1 MVVPDTSQHLYQ
13 DVDCTVKEG
22 FMSAALM
29 MLLISLYLGSMIM
42 LYNKEDSEYPF
53 YIVYIFGAGLG
64 GTLLSPNVP
73 RWLILIISIIIVI
86 GILKSGYLRTLLFVP
101 QGLIIFSIG
110 CLCLRDVRSQGHDIA
125 TAIISLIA
133 VAMAMILALK
143 FQNLIAWIIIAII
156 ALIIICLAFGGELIG
171 AVAFSFLL
179 LVAMIFLM

>member
-1 MVVPDTSQHLYQ
+1 
-13 DVDCTVKEG
+13 
-22 FMSAALM
+22 MSAVLM

-42 LYNKEDSEYPF
+42 LYNKDDSEHPF

-73 RWLILIISIIIVI
+73 RWLILIVSIIIVI
-86 GILKSGYLRTLLFVP
+86 GILKLRYLMVLIFIP
-101 QGLIIFSIG
+101 QGLIIFSLG
-110 CLCLRDVRSQGHDIA
+110 CLFLRDVHSRGHNIA

-171 AVAFSFLL
+171 AVAFSLLL